1 MNLKKIN
8 QLILFFS
15 SLFSIGAVSAE
26 DKFTVSTGFDFST
39 GKYGQAEKTN
49 ITYVPLT
56 GKYESEYWTFKVTVP
71 WLEIDGPGG
80 VTADSRVVTGSGVG
94 NSRVVESGIGD
105 TVLGA
110 TYSAF
115 QFHEKNIYVDLG
127 AKVKLPTASES
138 KGLGTG
144 EVDYTLLGDIY
155 KTMDHFTVLGTL
167 GYKIFGDPT
176 GINLNNVWFG
186 TVGGVY
192 KFNHENSAGV
202 MVDLREATTS
212 SGTDL
217 REYTLFYSHKFNDAY
232 KMQSYVVKGDTRSS
246 VDWSIGASLSASW

>member
-1 MNLKKIN
+1 MSLKKIN
-8 QLILFFS
+8 LLS
-15 SLFSIGAVSAE
+15 LCLLSLFTITTCVAE

-56 GKYESEYWTFKVTVP
+56 GKYERERWIFKVTVP

-80 VTADSRVVTGSGVG
+80 VSADSRVVTGSGVG
-94 NSRVVESGIGD
+94 SNRVVESGIGD

-115 QFHEKNIYVDLG
+115 QWQEQKVYIDIG
-127 AKVKLPTASES
+127 TKVKLPTASES

-144 EVDYTLLGDIY
+144 KIDYTLLGDVY
-155 KTMDHFTVLGTL
+155 KTIDHFTVLGTL
-167 GYKIFGDPT
+167 GYKIFGDPA
-176 GINLNNVWFG
+176 GIDLNNVWFG
-186 TVGGVY
+186 TLGGVY
-192 KFNHENSAGV
+192 KFNHENSAGL
-202 MVDLREATTS
+202 MVDLREATTNTAS
-212 SGTDL
+212 DL

-232 KMQSYVVKGDTRSS
+232 KMQTYVVKGDTRSS
-246 VDWSIGASLSASW
+246 VDWSVGAALSASW